1 MRFSAPLCRAMSDLL
16 KVAGP
21 AGESSASVLLVH
33 GLGGYHYDTW
43 RCSADKPWDADET
56 FWPLWLVRDFGT
68 LAVYVV
74 GYDAPVSRWR
84 GTAMH
89 LTDQARSIL
98 ARLVVEPALARGPL
112 IFIGH
117 SLGGL
122 IIKQLLRTA
131 DSMARYDARARDLI
145 ERVGKVAF
153 LGTPHSGAGLAN
165 WGDRLR
171 ILARPSAATASLVR
185 NDPNL
190 RDLNNWYRDWAND
203 RGIAHLIL
211 TESKSAT
218 ILGMIVPPDSA
229 DPGLANVRPVAIDA
243 DHKGICKPADRT
255 NDIYL
260 LVRDFITRPV
270 ERPKP
275 LSDEVVDKLLVA
287 LDARGVTA
295 LAEGARVER
304 RTILELARR
313 LKPHEVLD
321 FDQAVVELSAAVEI
335 AVEVSEKG
343 ARGSNLG
350 DLVDTVLAGIAAK
363 TRTGDIEGAAREADQ
378 GFAEWERAEA
388 ERREASVRSG
398 VALLEA
404 GLEQDILRRDA
415 SAAAQRVKRI
425 VALEH
430 PDHASRFQAMRERQ
444 DTFCARGRDKG
455 VNFDLLIAI
464 EIARLVL
471 CSAQDSLQRGMA
483 VNDLGNALRMLGE
496 RESGTARLEEAVAAF
511 RDALKERT
519 RERVPLDWAMT
530 QNNLGNALW
539 RLGQRESGTA
549 RLEEAVAAFRDA
561 LKERTRER
569 VPLDWAMT
577 QNNLGN
583 ALLGLGERE
592 SGTAR
597 LEEAVAAFRDALK
610 ERTRERVPLDWAA
623 TQNNLGN
630 ALRMLGER
638 ESGTARLEEAVA
650 AVRDALKERTRE
662 RVPLDWAGTQ
672 NNLGNAL
679 WRLGERESGTAR
691 LEEAVA
697 AFRDALKEYTRER
710 VPLDWAMTQS
720 NLGGALAMLG
730 ERETGTARLEEAVA
744 AFRDALKEYT
754 RERVPLDW
762 AGTQSNLGS
771 ALAMLSGRES
781 GTARLEEAVA
791 AFRDALKECTRE
803 RVPLDWA
810 MTQSNLGN
818 ALRMLGERESGTARL
833 EEAVAAFRD
842 ALEECTRERVPLDWA
857 RTQSNLGAALRM
869 LGERESG
876 TARLEEAVAAF
887 RDALKEY
894 TRKRVPLGWAATQNN
909 LGTALGTLGERES
922 GTARLEEAVAAFRD
936 ALKERTRERVPLDW
950 ASTTGNQGI
959 AFMSLAE
966 RTGDPQLAKNAL
978 SQIDLALTA
987 LRDGGHAPLVEHY
1000 EAQLPK
1006 ARSLVQRLSKR

>member
-1 MRFSAPLCRAMSDLL
+1 
-16 KVAGP
+16 
-21 AGESSASVLLVH
+21 
-33 GLGGYHYDTW
+33 
-43 RCSADKPWDADET
+43 
-56 FWPLWLVRDFGT
+56 
-68 LAVYVV
+68 
-74 GYDAPVSRWR
+74 
-84 GTAMH
+84 
-89 LTDQARSIL
+89 
-98 ARLVVEPALARGPL
+98 
-112 IFIGH
+112 
-117 SLGGL
+117 
-122 IIKQLLRTA
+122 
-131 DSMARYDARARDLI
+131 
-145 ERVGKVAF
+145 
-153 LGTPHSGAGLAN
+153 
-165 WGDRLR
+165 
-171 ILARPSAATASLVR
+171 
-185 NDPNL
+185 
-190 RDLNNWYRDWAND
+190 
-203 RGIAHLIL
+203 
-211 TESKSAT
+211 
-218 ILGMIVPPDSA
+218 MIVPPDSG
-229 DPGLANVRPVAIDA
+229 DPGLANVRSVPIGG
-243 DHKGICKPADRT
+243 DHLGICKPADHT
-255 NDIYL
+255 NDIYV
-260 LVRDFITRPV
+260 LVRDFITRPI

-304 RTILELARR
+304 RTILELAKR

-388 ERREASVRSG
+388 GRRETSVRSG
-398 VALLEA
+398 IALLEA

-430 PDHASRFQAMRERQ
+430 PDDASRFQAMRERQ
-444 DTFCARGRDKG
+444 DTFFARGRDKG

-483 VNDLGNALRMLGE
+483 VNDLGNALRMLGK

-511 RDALKERT
+511 RDALKEYT

-539 RLGQRESGTA
+539 RLGHRESRTA

-561 LKERTRER
+561 LKER
-569 VPLDWAMT
+569 
-577 QNNLGN
+577 
-583 ALLGLGERE
+583 
-592 SGTAR
+592 
-597 LEEAVAAFRDALK
+597 
-610 ERTRERVPLDWAA
+610 
-623 TQNNLGN
+623 
-630 ALRMLGER
+630 
-638 ESGTARLEEAVA
+638 
-650 AVRDALKERTRE
+650 
-662 RVPLDWAGTQ
+662 
-672 NNLGNAL
+672 
-679 WRLGERESGTAR
+679 
-691 LEEAVA
+691 
-697 AFRDALKEYTRER
+697 TRER

-754 RERVPLDW
+754 RERVPLYW

-771 ALAMLSGRES
+771 ALAMLGGRES

-791 AFRDALKECTRE
+791 AFRDALKENTRE

-810 MTQSNLGN
+810 MTQSNLGT

-1006 ARSLVQRLSKR
+1006 AHALVERLSKH